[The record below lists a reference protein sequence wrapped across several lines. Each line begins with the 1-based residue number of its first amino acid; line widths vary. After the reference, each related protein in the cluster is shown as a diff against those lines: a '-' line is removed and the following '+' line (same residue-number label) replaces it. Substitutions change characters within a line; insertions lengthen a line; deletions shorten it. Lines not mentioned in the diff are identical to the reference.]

1 MNIHFLEILAFT
13 HSLIFALCQ
22 QTFTFCEK
30 RFSLYVLITKRFWDS
45 INVFDTPST
54 FSETPLTFS
63 ETPLTFSETPLTFSE
78 TPLMFFET
86 PLMFLTFHQRFLR
99 LLKARRARQIC
110 FFQIW
115 VSKTGL
121 ADFSKQCYAVFFSY
135 RRQIVH

>member
-45 INVFDTPST
+45 INVFDTPS
-54 FSETPLTFS
+54 
-63 ETPLTFSETPLTFSE
+63 TFSETPLTFSE